1 MAKFKV
7 GYRVRVIKVDGRCG
21 SWCNDR
27 VGKIGIVDD
36 DDEIPSVSFEDGII
50 DWGGEDYLELV
61 EESKKDEIA
70 PKTEMQPMTVNIT
83 VTTELT
89 HITIGGKRFR
99 LVPED

>member
-1 MAKFKV
+1 MAKFKI
-7 GYRVRVIKVDGRCG
+7 GDRVRVIKVVGSCG

-61 EESKKDEIA
+61 EESKKDKIA
-70 PKTEMQPMTVNIT
+70 PKTETSDLTIT

-99 LVPED
+99 LVAED

>member
-7 GYRVRVIKVDGRCG
+7 GDRVRVIKVYGSCG

-50 DWGGEDYLELV
+50 DWGSEDYLELA
-61 EESKKDEIA
+61 EEPKKDEIK
-70 PKTEMQPMTVNIT
+70 PKTETQPMTVNISISA
-83 VTTELT
+83 ELT

-99 LVPED
+99 LVAED